1 MKNINLLKVLLL
13 FTLSTYAFF
22 SIRVS
27 KSISKNDEK
36 LITLLDV
43 KNECDSKENFSQE
56 ILCIKKIQNAQFSL
70 VKGTDCRGKFVEAG
84 SIGFLKA
91 GTGCCWDRSRLIEK
105 TLDYYG
111 YQVRHIHLNHTEKK
125 GFFNIF
131 FPNTPSHAVSEVL
144 TSKGWLGVDSN
155 EKFVLIKNNIPYT
168 YAEGIKIGLADQL
181 SEVDFYKKPMTYII
195 GLYTRNGT
203 YYKPYLPF
211 FPEVNYIDLI
221 LNLNKVQI
229 SKFEEKNSI

>member
-1 MKNINLLKVLLL
+1 MKNIKLFKTLLL
-13 FTLSTYAFF
+13 FFLFIYAFF

-27 KSISKNDEK
+27 KSISKNDKK
-36 LITLLDV
+36 LINLLDV
-43 KNECDSKENFSQE
+43 KKECESKENFSKE
-56 ILCIKKIQNAQFSL
+56 ILCIKKIQNAQFSM
-70 VKGTDCRGKFVEAG
+70 VKGTNCRGKFVEAG

-111 YQVRHIHLNHTEKK
+111 YQVRHVHLNHTENK
-125 GFFNIF
+125 GFFNIL

-155 EKFVLIKNNIPYT
+155 EKFVLIKDNIPYT
-168 YAEGIKIGLADQL
+168 YAEGIKIGLAKKL
-181 SEVDFYKKPMTYII
+181 SKIDFYDKPMTYII

-203 YYKPYLPF
+203 YFKPYLPF
-211 FPEVNYIDLI
+211 FPEINYEDFFR
-221 LNLNKVQI
+221 NLNQTKII
-229 SKFEEKNSI
+229 SM